1 MLIKDSSKVWLL
13 CATCDTA
20 VRPGTGTCKCGA
32 LKMEADKEGRAMII
46 EDGDNLVID
55 NDR

>member
-1 MLIKDSSKVWLL
+1 MLIKDASKVWLV

-20 VRPGTGTCKCGA
+20 VRPSTGTCKCGA
-32 LKMEADKEGRAMII
+32 LKMQSDKEGRVMIV
-46 EDGDNLVID
+46 EDGDNLVVD